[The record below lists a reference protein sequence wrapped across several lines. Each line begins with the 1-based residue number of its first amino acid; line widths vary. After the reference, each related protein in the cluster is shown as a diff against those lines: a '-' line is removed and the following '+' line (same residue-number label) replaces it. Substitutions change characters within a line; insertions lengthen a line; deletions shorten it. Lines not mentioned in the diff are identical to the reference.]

1 MDYPIRI
8 LHVVGKMHYGGME
21 TLIMNIY
28 RSIDRDKVQF
38 DFMVHYNEPGEYDK
52 EIKELG
58 GKIYVMP
65 NTIPINY
72 FKYKKALN
80 NFFSSN
86 KKYKIIHS
94 HLISTA
100 FIYNRIAK
108 KYGKKIC
115 ITHSHS
121 SSSETSLK
129 SKISDVTSKL
139 SENYTDIF
147 FGCSKEACS
156 YFFPKSV
163 KKGINM
169 TIIKNAI
176 DSKKYSY
183 NEYIRNKIR
192 KDLQI
197 EDKFVI
203 GHIGRFS
210 EHKNH
215 DFLLDIFKE
224 IYSNNNNSI
233 LILVGKGPLESKI
246 KSKINNLGLSK
257 NVIFLGV
264 INDIY
269 NILQAIDI
277 FLFPSV
283 SEGFGIALL
292 EAQASGLKCFTS
304 KDVVPL
310 DVKVTNLLE
319 YISLNSSSDI
329 WANKILEYKFGY
341 ERKDTSKEII
351 NSGYDIKSQSN
362 WFQKFYIDLYKSI

>member
-1 MDYPIRI
+1 
-8 LHVVGKMHYGGME
+8 
-21 TLIMNIY
+21 MNIY
-28 RSIDRDKVQF
+28 RNIDRSKVQF

-80 NFFSSN
+80 KFFSYHE
-86 KKYKIIHS
+86 KYKIIHS

-121 SSSETSLK
+121 SSSENSLK
-129 SKISDVTSKL
+129 SKISDLTSKL

-147 FGCSKEACS
+147 FGCSKEACN

-163 KKGINM
+163 KKGTNM

-176 DSKKYSY
+176 DSKKYIY
-183 NEYIRNKIR
+183 NEKIRNKIR
-192 KDLQI
+192 KHLKI

-224 IYSNNNNSI
+224 IYIENNNSVLL
-233 LILVGKGPLESKI
+233 LIGKGPLESKI

-269 NILQAIDI
+269 NILQAIDV
-277 FLFPSV
+277 FLFPSL

-319 YISLNSSSDI
+319 YISLNSSPDI
-329 WANKILEYKFGY
+329 WANKILKYKCGY

-351 NSGYDIKSQSN
+351 NSGYDIKVQSE
-362 WFQKFYIDLYKSI
+362 WFQKFYTDLYKSI